1 MIERGDIIEW
11 CKSYT
16 GGKFHAVLCDPPYEL
31 SFMQKAWDGTGIS
44 FNLATWKAI
53 AQHLY
58 PGAYLLAF
66 GGTRTFHRIAVAIED
81 AGFEIRDTVMWVYGS
96 GFPKSHNVGKAV
108 DKAEGNEREVVRPKK
123 EPLRQGGSVNW
134 DMRSSSSSRELT
146 RGSTDWEGYG
156 TALKP
161 SWEPVIIARLPLEGT
176 VAQNT
181 QKYGSGA
188 LNIDRCRVQHDE
200 PAKTTTRT
208 GRESAS
214 VMSDETVGFDN
225 TKNVMAS
232 ADQKGRWPANLIHDG
247 SDEVVGMFPGEE
259 EKSAARF
266 FMSCASQPSD
276 SIMSVCPNT
285 PASSV
290 LAFLITIPATAGSS
304 APTSAEVLRCE
315 PLVQNVKSVGVQCE
329 KCATSIAH
337 ELVRIKTLSSGK
349 DLRATLASMP
359 DYANSTPHQ
368 NLVSIV
374 EEWQSTDTIPTT
386 ENLLRLFGSAL
397 PATDA
402 PTRQESPDFANA
414 PVRATRFL
422 YSPKVS
428 KRERDAG
435 LEHLEVK
442 RRETRTE
449 TGAGSWEEKGPQPAR
464 NNHPTLKPISLT
476 TYLAKLILPPKLDKP
491 RRLLV
496 PFAGSGSEVIGG
508 YLAGWDEVLGV
519 ERESEYV
526 KIAEARINHWTKSS
540 PQPSSSSTSV
550 QPESTDGQET
560 FGI

>member
-1 MIERGDIIEW
+1 MIEQGDIIEW

-16 GGKFHAVLCDPPYEL
+16 GEKFHAVLCDPPYEL
-31 SFMQKAWDGTGIS
+31 GFMGKSWDSTGIA
-44 FNLATWKAI
+44 FDKETWRSI
-53 AQHLY
+53 SRHLY

-108 DKAEGNEREVVRPKK
+108 DKAEGNEREVVGAGTDYGHQEEKAIEQK
-123 EPLRQGGSVNW
+123 FGFKAEYNLTKGS
-134 DMRSSSSSRELT
+134 SP
-146 RGSTDWEGYG
+146 WEGYG

-188 LNIDRCRVQHDE
+188 LNIDGCRVGTEGGGTHCDNRDENGKCKGHDN
-200 PAKTTTRT
+200 A
-208 GRESAS
+208 GRSTS
-214 VMSDETVGFDN
+214 GETFHGPD
-225 TKNVMAS
+225 T
-232 ADQKGRWPANLIHDG
+232 QGGRWPANLIHDG

-259 EKSAARF
+259 GKSAARF
-266 FMSCASQPSD
+266 FY
-276 SIMSVCPNT
+276 
-285 PASSV
+285 
-290 LAFLITIPATAGSS
+290 S
-304 APTSAEVLRCE
+304 A
-315 PLVQNVKSVGVQCE
+315 
-329 KCATSIAH
+329 
-337 ELVRIKTLSSGK
+337 
-349 DLRATLASMP
+349 
-359 DYANSTPHQ
+359 
-368 NLVSIV
+368 
-374 EEWQSTDTIPTT
+374 
-386 ENLLRLFGSAL
+386 
-397 PATDA
+397 
-402 PTRQESPDFANA
+402 
-414 PVRATRFL
+414 
-422 YSPKVS
+422 KVS

-508 YLAGWDEVLGV
+508 LLAGWDEVVGV
-519 ERESEYV
+519 EREKEYV
-526 KIAEARINHWTKSS
+526 EIAKARINHWTKQPSS
-540 PQPSSSSTSV
+540 QSPSSSSTSV
-550 QPESTDGQET
+550 QPESTDTQET